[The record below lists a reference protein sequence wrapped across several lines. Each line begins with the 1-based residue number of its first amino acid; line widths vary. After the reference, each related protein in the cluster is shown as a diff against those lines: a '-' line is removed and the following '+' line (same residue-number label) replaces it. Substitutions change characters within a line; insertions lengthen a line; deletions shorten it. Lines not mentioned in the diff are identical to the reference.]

1 MNTFVLAST
10 QDPSIDSSYLLF
22 VRSDNGLKIH
32 QFKKICLEMN
42 DESFRIFTEVLRAA
56 LHSKWLHATTGKG
69 GCINLR
75 EATEERGRM

>member
-1 MNTFVLAST
+1 
-10 QDPSIDSSYLLF
+10 
-22 VRSDNGLKIH
+22 
-32 QFKKICLEMN
+32 MN

-75 EATEERGRM
+75 EATEERGRMYFSSKEVNSQIWTASESWKFVWIEPWWKSGVH